1 MLLNSEMNI
10 ERAKAT
16 ESNVLFL
23 TQLLN
28 SRSNFVKNNFFRRN
42 SFGQVKTSFLGIG
55 RNVRSQIFLLDVF
68 FNAIFEKSKNSYL
81 IIIEQHISLVL
92 STLSIL
98 HISFIF
104 LISHILCISKN
115 SINKSIKGVE
125 L

>member
-28 SRSNFVKNNFFRRN
+28 SRSNFVKNNSFRHK

-55 RNVRSQIFLLDVF
+55 GNVRSQIFLLAVF
-68 FNAIFEKSKNSYL
+68 LNEIFEKSKNLYL
-81 IIIEQHISLVL
+81 IIIERHILLVL
-92 STLSIL
+92 SSRSIS
-98 HISFIF
+98 HIFFTF
-104 LISHILCISKN
+104 LISHILCISKI
-115 SINKSIKGVE
+115 SINQLIGGAKQ
-125 L
+125 